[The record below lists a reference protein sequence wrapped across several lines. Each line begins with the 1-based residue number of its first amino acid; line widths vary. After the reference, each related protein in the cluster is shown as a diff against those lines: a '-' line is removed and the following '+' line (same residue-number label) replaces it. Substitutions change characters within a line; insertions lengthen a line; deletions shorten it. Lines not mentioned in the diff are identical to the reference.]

1 MKVTVKTRNHV
12 RTTLDQ
18 EQVSK
23 QVRYVTAKGTWVSV
37 TLLDGRSIQ
46 LESPVPG
53 IACSEAPVVNKPSSS
68 KKSFL
73 EKLG

>member
-1 MKVTVKTRNHV
+1 MKVTVKTRNQV

-18 EQVSK
+18 DLVSK
-23 QVRYVTAKGTWVSV
+23 QVRYVTAKGTWVAV
-37 TLLDGRSIQ
+37 TMLDGRSLQ

-53 IACSEAPVVNKPSSS
+53 VACAEAQVKTS